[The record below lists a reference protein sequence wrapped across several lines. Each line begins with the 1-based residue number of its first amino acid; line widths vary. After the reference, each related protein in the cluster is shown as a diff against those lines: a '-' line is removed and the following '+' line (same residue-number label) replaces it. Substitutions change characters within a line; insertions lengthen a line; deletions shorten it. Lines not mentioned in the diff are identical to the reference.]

1 MQIDSLVTGL
11 DLIATFAF
19 AIVGARI
26 TANKGLDYGGI
37 ALIAAVAS
45 ISGGTLR
52 NLFMGQRPPWILHS
66 WLFVSVALA
75 VLITVIAKQK
85 KPVGRF
91 LLALDTFGLA
101 VATVSSANFAATN
114 DANFLSIVAL
124 GLIGGVTGGL
134 LRDVLCQVE
143 PVLLHRETIGT
154 SCLAGA
160 LVYAGLHYLNVSEV
174 IAAIS
179 AGLVIVLVREVSIKF
194 DWHLPKI

>member
-1 MQIDSLVTGL
+1 MQFDSLVTAL

-26 TANKGLDYGGI
+26 AANKGLDYGGI

-66 WLFVSVALA
+66 WLFASIALA
-75 VLITVIAKQK
+75 VLITVIAKEK
-85 KPVGRF
+85 KPVGRL

-114 DANFLSIVAL
+114 NANFLSIVAL

-160 LVYAGLHYLNVSEV
+160 LAYAGLHYLDVPEV
-174 IAAIS
+174 ITAI
-179 AGLVIVLVREVSIKF
+179 AGGLVIVLVREISIKF
-194 DWHLPKI
+194 DLHLPKI